1 MAEACSTTLSELLA
15 GCDAVRKRGGVKK
28 RVWIGRLADITY
40 TTDVDGYVDSLT
52 LATVSPPNKIYKY
65 VGRKFKHNGTLEG
78 VVGENFNSITHN
90 VNLLLYYFSPE
101 EKEAIENLWNA
112 EDVVVFVELEAGQ
125 IEVWGLDTGLNG
137 SALSGGTGTAFQD
150 STALT
155 VTLSGAQDTLPKEYR
170 SASST
175 VLQDSI
181 DALDAL
187 T

>member
-1 MAEACSTTLSELLA
+1 MAEACSTDLSELLA

-40 TTDVDGYVDSLT
+40 TTDGDGYVDDVT
-52 LATVSPPNKIYKY
+52 LAVASPPNLLYKY
-65 VGRKFKHNGTLEG
+65 IGRKFKHNGTLEG
-78 VVGENFNSITHN
+78 VIGENFNSITHN
-90 VNLLLYYFSPE
+90 VNLLLYYYSPE
-101 EKEAIENLWNA
+101 EKAAIEKLFNA
-112 EDVVVFVELEAGQ
+112 EDVVAFVELEAGQ
-125 IEVWGLDTGLNG
+125 IEIWGLDTGLNA

-155 VTLSGAQDTLPKEYR
+155 VTLSGAQDTLPKEFRYNS
-170 SASST
+170 SAT
-175 VLQDSI
+175 LQDSI